1 MITFKNAGKKVMGF
15 LVAGAVVVS
24 ATLNVNTSK
33 AQASAEE
40 NKVSYCLEGYGTGN
54 AINPDNWTLTTSYD
68 DNKTIADYKADEYKA
83 AIVANRHSEEKESV
97 IRLINGL
104 ENEDM
109 SAVSDGKDARSGMAV
124 MKQDFTLNNT
134 SQFSAKFTVSMPDA
148 CRYDGYGKE
157 PGGDGIV
164 FIIAKENSLTGA
176 TGGGIGYKGITGSI
190 GIELDSFYNTGNGM
204 DYKDPDVTV
213 ENGIRRDHIA
223 VVANGANTTKT
234 SHIATSFLCQN
245 GYEEGFTESGN
256 LATAGEEMDT
266 RLFTV
271 WVEYNG
277 SNLEVRYAKGDFV
290 TAVRPEAAQIS
301 VDAMANEALKAQ
313 LNSFA
318 GSNVNIGFTAGI
330 GSSKA
335 NHTVHSVAFA
345 NQYMEDG
352 IQLATYTENYYVE
365 SPDATDNYV
374 EVNGKKYVLAKTNEI
389 ANILVGKTVKITDLE
404 NEYIDEYVVVDYSEM
419 GYPSAAEVLA
429 DGTAV
434 VNQFFDLVEEETS
447 EETTEDT
454 TEDTTDSSSE
464 GTTEGTTEETTEGTT
479 EETTEEEEN
488 IEVEVPEAAPSVDE
502 EEETTEKTTEE
513 TVVVDEEEEEDIEI
527 DIPEAAPSIDGNTKT
542 GDSSNLTIIFV
553 VMLISGLGVLVASK
567 KRKMA

>member
-1 MITFKNAGKKVMGF
+1 MGTYKNAGKKVMGL
-15 LVAGAVVVS
+15 LVAGVVVVS

-54 AINPDNWTLTTSYD
+54 AINPDNWTLKTSYD
-68 DNKTIADYKADEYKA
+68 DNKTIADYKVDAYKA
-83 AIVANRHSEEKESV
+83 SIVANRHSENNESV

-109 SAVSDGKDARSGMAV
+109 SAVSDGKDARSGMAI

-176 TGGGIGYKGITGSI
+176 TGGGIGYKGITDSI

-213 ENGIRRDHIA
+213 ANGIRKDHVAI
-223 VVANGANTTKT
+223 VANGANTSKT

-245 GYEEGFTESGN
+245 GYEEGFTQSGN
-256 LATAGEEMDT
+256 LATAGEEVDT

-277 SNLEVRYAKGDFV
+277 RNLEVRYAKGDFV
-290 TAVRPEAAQIS
+290 TAVRPETAQIS
-301 VDAMANEALKAQ
+301 VDAMANEALKTQ

-318 GSNVNIGFTAGI
+318 GDKINIGFSAGI

-335 NHTVHSVAFA
+335 NHTVHSVAFV
-345 NQYMEDG
+345 NQYLEDG
-352 IQLATYTENYYVE
+352 IQLAAYTENYYVE
-365 SPDATDNYV
+365 SPDATENYV
-374 EVNGKKYVLAKTNEI
+374 EVNGKKYVLVKTNEVENVL
-389 ANILVGKTVKITDLE
+389 AGETVKITDLE
-404 NEYIDEYVVVDYSEM
+404 NEYNDEYIGVDYSEM
-419 GYPSAAEVLA
+419 GYPSVSEVLA
-429 DGTAV
+429 DGTTV
-434 VNQFFDLVEEETS
+434 VNQFYDLV
-447 EETTEDT
+447 
-454 TEDTTDSSSE
+454 
-464 GTTEGTTEETTEGTT
+464 
-479 EETTEEEEN
+479 EETTEEE
-488 IEVEVPEAAPSVDE
+488 IEE
-502 EEETTEKTTEE
+502 TEE
-513 TVVVDEEEEEDIEI
+513 TVDEEEDIEI
-527 DIPEAAPSIDGNTKT
+527 DVPEAAPGNAGSPNT
-542 GDSSNLTIIFV
+542 GDSSNLTIIFA
-553 VMLISGLGVLVASK
+553 VMLISGLGVLVTSK